1 MFTKKYCYESY
12 ERISYFIQFNHVPT
26 RTTEGPRAWDGDIL
40 WTMTSS
46 GHFFQNGQIFVDILK
61 G

>member
-1 MFTKKYCYESY
+1 MKVMKGSPTLY
-12 ERISYFIQFNHVPT
+12 NLT

-61 G
+61 E